1 MEIFIWVLVFVVSL
15 TALVKGSHWFL
26 NGAERLGIRL
36 GFSPFVIGAL
46 IVGIGTSLPE
56 LMSAFSA
63 IIQGVPEIVVANATG
78 SNIAN
83 ILLVLGIVAIMG
95 RRLEV
100 TRSLI
105 DLELPLFAISTV
117 LFLGIV
123 YDGQVLQIE
132 SMLLFITYLIYFIYS
147 LAGGKEKASTV
158 VAEKSKE
165 LQEFAETER
174 WGLINILRKVN
185 HFRDQILFVV
195 GLVAVLVGAKYLIDS
210 VIQLSALLEIAP
222 GIISISA
229 IAIGTSLPELTV
241 SGRAVLQGKSEVAVG
256 NILGSNAF
264 NALFVVSLPGL
275 FGTLPVDPITLSIGI
290 PIMALAT
297 FLFIIVGISRRIYH
311 WEGMMFLVLYSF
323 FLFKIFGII

>member
-1 MEIFIWVLVFVVSL
+1 MEIFIWILLFLISL
-15 TALVKGSHWFL
+15 IALVKGSHWFL
-26 NGAERLGIRL
+26 HGAEHLGLRF

-56 LMSAFSA
+56 LISSFSA
-63 IIQGVPEIVVANATG
+63 IIQDVPEIVVANAVG

-83 ILLVLGIVAIMG
+83 ILLVLGIIAIMG

-123 YDGQVLQIE
+123 YDGRVLQIE
-132 SMLLFITYLIYFIYS
+132 SVLLFITYLIYFIYS
-147 LAGGKEKASTV
+147 LVGGKESASTLV
-158 VAEKSKE
+158 VEKGKE
-165 LQEFAETER
+165 LQKFVENEK
-174 WGLINILRKVN
+174 WGIMYILRRMTYFK
-185 HFRDQILFVV
+185 DQILFVV
-195 GLVAVLVGAKYLIDS
+195 GLVAILLGAKYLIES
-210 VIQLSALLEIAP
+210 VVQLSILLNMAP

-229 IAIGTSLPELTV
+229 IAIGTSLPELMV
-241 SGRAVLQGKSEVAVG
+241 SGRAVLNGKSEVAIG

-264 NALFVVSLPGL
+264 NLLFVVGLPGL
-275 FGTLPVDPITLSIGI
+275 FGVLFVGESTLLVGLPVLAI
-290 PIMALAT
+290 AT

-311 WEGMMFLVLYSF
+311 WEGMMFLVLYVF
-323 FLFKIFGII
+323 FLLKIFKIV

>member
-1 MEIFIWVLVFVVSL
+1 MEIFTWILIFVVSL
-15 TALVKGSHWFL
+15 AALVKGSHWFL
-26 NGAERLGIRL
+26 HGAERLGIRL

-56 LMSAFSA
+56 LVSAFAA
-63 IIQGVPEIVVANATG
+63 IIQGVPEVVVANATG

-83 ILLVLGIVAIMG
+83 ILLILGIIAIMG

-132 SMLLFITYLIYFIYS
+132 SILLFITYLIYFVYS
-147 LAGGKEKASTV
+147 LAGGEKKASTV

-165 LQEFAETER
+165 LQKFAEREY
-174 WGLINILRKVN
+174 WGLIYVLRRVA
-185 HFRDQILFVV
+185 HFKDQILFVA
-195 GLVAVLVGAKYLIDS
+195 GLCAVLLGAKYLIES
-210 VIQLSALLEIAP
+210 VIELSTLLDIAP
-222 GIISISA
+222 GLISISA
-229 IAIGTSLPELTV
+229 IAIGTSLPELAV

-256 NILGSNAF
+256 NILGSNSF
-264 NALFVVSLPGL
+264 NALFVVGLPGL
-275 FGTLPVDPITLSIGI
+275 FGSLSVDHSTLSIGV

-311 WEGMMFLVLYSF
+311 WEGMMFLVLYVF
-323 FLFKIFGII
+323 FILKIFSII